1 MLKRLFKQLFLL
13 IFQPTTAWKVLA
25 DEREEEITNNNSFLE
40 TYLYPIIGIAAIL
53 AFIGVFFHKK
63 EFDVQLALRLTI
75 KIIIA
80 LFAGFYLAALLLPKA
95 MEHFLSIKSNDK
107 LCQRFIGYSSALV
120 YLTYMVLA
128 IFPEFSFLSLFM
140 LYTVYMIWEGAM
152 PYMQIPEN
160 KRSKF
165 TAIASV
171 IILLSPFIIK
181 QIMSLTMP
189 GMRI

>member
-1 MLKRLFKQLFLL
+1 MFKKLYKQLYLL
-13 IFQPTTAWKVLA
+13 IFQPIKAWEVLA
-25 DEREEEITNNNSFLE
+25 DDREEEITNNNSFLE

-53 AFIGVFFHKK
+53 AFIGVLFHKK
-63 EFDVQLALRLTI
+63 EFDVQLALKSTI
-75 KIIIA
+75 RIIIT

-95 MEHFLSIKSNDK
+95 MEHFLSIKSNNK

-120 YLTYMVLA
+120 YVTYMVLA
-128 IFPEFSFLSLFM
+128 IFPGFSFLSLIM
-140 LYTVYMIWEGAM
+140 LYTVYIIWEGAM

-160 KRSKF
+160 QRSKF
-165 TAIASV
+165 TAIASI
-171 IILLSPFIIK
+171 IILLSPFLIE